1 MNFFTVVSC
10 VVGIYFAS
18 SATSFHVKHDVG
30 HEQRINRSMQ
40 EQETTDNTGE
50 KMISEPVRIIE
61 RRQNTQIIGHS
72 KFKLDEFPQEHL
84 MNLDNKKSR
93 NNSLPDQD
101 GKQGQND
108 YINRYENEDKHEEDS
123 NEDTA
128 VIWISGDPEQ
138 KHNIQTYDSEDQQ
151 SGDGLTS
158 AEDPELH
165 ENLEME
171 LNIVSVKLDGDSSK
185 EYLNIPEEMD
195 EDLKYVLNSTLHDQN
210 MNAELSNKT
219 SKDHILQNTKGIL
232 SDSESEPN
240 NNKDDNDN
248 KESHDRAKIEN
259 NFLLYA
265 KKGRNMTTL
274 LNDIDFIQKEEV
286 EEEETTHQ
294 SMESADSGGDVPEYH
309 NNFRQ
314 KENITDQTL
323 TTHSP
328 ENAEIGL
335 NHSHVQEIDSA
346 LKKIIKIVETNKTKL
361 PDSCSNFHCKRGKMC
376 KTDGNG
382 NPLCACQDPDLCQPT
397 NLNDRVCG
405 TDNKTYSSDCY
416 LFATKCQ
423 LDGTKEGGHL
433 HLDYQGPC
441 KYIPPC
447 TDYEL
452 ANFPFRMRD
461 WLKNV
466 LIQLYEGCLENP
478 DLLSEK
484 QRNKVNKIYENEKR
498 LQEGDHNIE
507 LLVKD
512 FQKNYHMYVYPVHW
526 QFSQLDQHSIDRL
539 LTRSE
544 LSALRAP
551 LIPMEHCVTAFL
563 QGCNTNDDKHISL
576 QEWCHCFG
584 IKDGDIDENL
594 LF

>member
-18 SATSFHVKHDVG
+18 SATSFHVKHEVR

-40 EQETTDNTGE
+40 AQEATDNTGE
-50 KMISEPVRIIE
+50 KIISEPVRIIE

-72 KFKLDEFPQEHL
+72 KLKLDEFSQEYL
-84 MNLDNKKSR
+84 MNLDSKENR

-108 YINRYENEDKHEEDS
+108 YTNRYEKEDTSEEDS

-128 VIWISGDPEQ
+128 VIWISGDPEE

-165 ENLEME
+165 ANLQME
-171 LNIVSVKLDGDSSK
+171 SNILSVELDKDSSK

-195 EDLKYVLNSTLHDQN
+195 EDLKYVLNSTLHDQY

-219 SKDHILQNTKGIL
+219 SKDQVLKNTKGTL
-232 SDSESEPN
+232 SDSESETN
-240 NNKDDNDN
+240 NNKDNNDN
-248 KESHDRAKIEN
+248 KESYDRAGSEN
-259 NFLLYA
+259 HFLIYA
-265 KKGRNMTTL
+265 KNGRNMTTL
-274 LNDIDFIQKEEV
+274 LNDIDFIQKEGV
-286 EEEETTHQ
+286 EGEETTDQ
-294 SMESADSGGDVPEYH
+294 SMESAVRGGGVPEYH

-314 KENITDQTL
+314 KENIIDETL
-323 TTHSP
+323 STHSP

-346 LKKIIKIVETNKTKL
+346 LKKMIKIVETNKTKL
-361 PDSCSNFHCKRGKMC
+361 PEPCFNFHCKRGKTC

-382 NPLCACQDPDLCQPT
+382 NPFCACQDPDLCQPT

-452 ANFPFRMRD
+452 AHFPFRMRD

-466 LIQLYEGCLENP
+466 LMQLYERCLENP
-478 DLLSEK
+478 ELLSEK
-484 QRNKVNKIYENEKR
+484 QRNKVKKIYENEKR

-526 QFSQLDQHSIDRL
+526 QFNQLDQHSIDRL